1 MRIGTFEVEIAG
13 RPGTV
18 GFEDEIEPAGIENPI
33 TDNVDRVLHGAGYE
47 DGDAGEGGS

>member
-33 TDNVDRVLHGAGYE
+33 TDNHGNLNTTGPL
-47 DGDAGEGGS
+47 